1 MNTSPKITKH
11 PETGAIITPNPNKP
25 EYGSVRVDQEVK
37 TFTNGFLNRTNR
49 VAFIGGRLEDL
60 NEMGFKD
67 GQKLPGKIVVKEQ
80 LEPFYEGQG
89 PKINPET
96 DEVLTQDDHPIYR
109 NTYYTE
115 NMNDQDML
123 LSHDTVEETVDS
135 EQEVHQTIDEEIA

>member
-11 PETGAIITPNPNKP
+11 PETGAIITPNSNKP

-60 NEMGFKD
+60 NKMGYKD

-80 LEPFYEGQG
+80 LEPFYPGQD

-96 DEVLTQDDHPIYR
+96 DEVLTQGGHPIYR

-115 NMNDQDML
+115 NINEQDML

-135 EQEVHQTIDEEIA
+135 EEEVHQTIDEEIA